1 MFQAL
6 AKWSKE
12 RLLWTLALSY
22 VAILEGA
29 SWLTSKGPLCI
40 VEAEQNR
47 CPTFLAFFI
56 TSVADTL
63 ERLGHDW
70 IIALSAVITAI
81 FTGTLW
87 WSTRRL
93 WKAGEIHSERQLRAY
108 VMIDAVNVENLT
120 LGGCPEARLTIK
132 NSGQTPAFNLTHWAR
147 MGFYT
152 FPLTSPVPP
161 RTTELL
167 PPRPLAPGATVHVH
181 TGISKELN
189 PATLNALEIKSH
201 AIYVV
206 GEIRYEDAFGVPR
219 ETDFCLFC
227 TGPQV
232 AKGSMA
238 SYNTGNR
245 IT

>member
-1 MFQAL
+1 MLEAL
-6 AKWSKE
+6 AKWSRA
-12 RLLWTLALSY
+12 RLFWTLALSY
-22 VAILEGA
+22 VAILEGM
-29 SWLTSKGPLCI
+29 SWLTSRGPLCV
-40 VEAEQNR
+40 VEAAQNG
-47 CPTFLAFFI
+47 CPTLHVFFI
-56 TSVADTL
+56 TSVANIL
-63 ERLGHDW
+63 EAIGHDW
-70 IIALSAVITAI
+70 VIAMSASASAV

-87 WSTRRL
+87 WSTRKL

-120 LGGCPEARLTIK
+120 IGGCPEARLTIK

-167 PPRPLAPGATVHVH
+167 PPRPLAPGATVHVY

-189 PATLNALEIKSH
+189 SATLAALESRSH
-201 AIYVV
+201 ALYVA
-206 GEIRYEDAFGVPR
+206 GEIRYDDAFGVPR